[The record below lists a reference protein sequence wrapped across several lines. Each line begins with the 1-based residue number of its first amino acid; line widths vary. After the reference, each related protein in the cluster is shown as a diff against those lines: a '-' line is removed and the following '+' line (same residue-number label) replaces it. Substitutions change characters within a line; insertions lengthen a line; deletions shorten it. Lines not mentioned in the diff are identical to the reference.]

1 MKQLNITDAKATLQ
15 TLENEIEA
23 TTASLFTQV
32 SEDKAWWKENLANIA
47 ERAHAA
53 IKNANLADKSYL
65 PAWEGQHSALTEE
78 VSLNTQ
84 EAIVMLAS
92 LCRIDRIIGALPR
105 SFVDAFELQWKFL
118 ALNLA

>member
-1 MKQLNITDAKATLQ
+1 MKQLTIADAKATLQ

-32 SEDKAWWKENLANIA
+32 SEDKAWWKENLATIA
-47 ERAHAA
+47 ERAHAV
-53 IKNANLADKSYL
+53 IKNSDLSNISYL
-65 PAWEGQHSALTEE
+65 PAWEGKRGILTEE

-92 LCRIDRIIGALPR
+92 LCRVDRIVGVLPR

>member
-1 MKQLNITDAKATLQ
+1 MKQLNIAEAQATLQ
-15 TLENEIEA
+15 TLENEIAA

-32 SEDKAWWKENLANIA
+32 SEDQTWWKENLENIA

-53 IKNANLADKSYL
+53 IKQSDLSDATYL
-65 PAWEGQHSALTEE
+65 PAWEGERGLLTED

-92 LCRIDRIIGALPR
+92 LCRVDRMIGALPR
-105 SFVDAFELQWKFL
+105 SFVEAFELQWKFL
-118 ALNLA
+118 ALNLS